1 MPRKAKEKN
10 EELNIKT
17 TDAVKVSK
25 KSTKLKDK
33 STSKRNDVAKSK
45 PTSEK
50 NTKSVIKSATKE
62 TSKSITKKTATRKK
76 SFEAPKVSTV
86 EYYDLPFRYN
96 ETIVKILA
104 QTPSMLFI
112 YWDIADSDRKSYEEQ
127 FGKDFFEKTR
137 PVLIITNSTMNYT
150 FEVEINDFAN
160 SWYLHINDSA
170 CDYKVELGRR
180 FITNSTIQQESH
192 DNTSTQNYS
201 YNDYVYVASSNELEA
216 PNDHI
221 LFDELGQS
229 VFFRNVKTNFV
240 QEKEI
245 SSLSYLRN
253 IGRIYNIY
261 DLYKEIY
268 KDELNENE
276 LGLNLSSSSSST
288 FM

>member
-17 TDAVKVSK
+17 ENKTVAKKKSSTRSKATCSLKSTSEKTTKNTSKNTTKSTRKNPSKSTTK
-25 KSTKLKDK
+25 KSTAKT
-33 STSKRNDVAKSK
+33 TS
-45 PTSEK
+45 
-50 NTKSVIKSATKE
+50 
-62 TSKSITKKTATRKK
+62 RKK
-76 SFEAPKVSTV
+76 SLASTKLSTV

-96 ETIVKILA
+96 ETVVKILA
-104 QTPSMLFI
+104 QTPNVLFI
-112 YWDIADSDRKSYEEQ
+112 YWDIADNDRKLYEEQ

-137 PVLIITNSTMNYT
+137 PVLIITNSTMNYN

-160 SWYLHINDSA
+160 SWYLHINDAA
-170 CDYKVELGRR
+170 CDYNVELGRR
-180 FITNSTIQQESH
+180 FITNSNNSQDSSNIQ
-192 DNTSTQNYS
+192 TFYF
-201 YNDYVYVASSNELEA
+201 NDYIYVASSNKLEA

-221 LFDELGQS
+221 LFDKLGQS

-245 SSLSYLRN
+245 SSLSYLQN

-268 KDELNENE
+268 KDELNESE

-288 FM
+288 FK